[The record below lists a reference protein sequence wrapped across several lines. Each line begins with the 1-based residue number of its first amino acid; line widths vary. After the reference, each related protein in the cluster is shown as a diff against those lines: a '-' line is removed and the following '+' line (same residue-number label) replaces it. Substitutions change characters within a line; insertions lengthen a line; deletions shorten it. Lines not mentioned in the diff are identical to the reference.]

1 MLGSGQMKLHH
12 LLAKAS
18 SSDRKPVLIRR
29 GIDGED
35 VAYGELVQEAKEW
48 VP

>member
-1 MLGSGQMKLHH
+1 MKLHR

-18 SSDRKPVLIRR
+18 SSDRKPVLIRC
-29 GIDGED
+29 GIDED
-35 VAYGELVQEAKEW
+35 VAYGELVQEANEW